1 MHALDTARPARWIR
15 RALLVFSMWAGCST
29 AAEADIL
36 RLKDGRVLL
45 GAVTEPDEDGFTFK
59 RYDNGGSFRLSWA
72 DVNPLDAKRLR
83 VDFGF
88 ENLASEA
95 VLVDAFQ
102 VTLRDGR
109 QILAH
114 TVDKADPQRWFVQ
127 AFDEAR
133 EPIAPGRVKDLLKVR
148 VPANEVYTLDQIYA
162 AKVAEVG
169 AAKLE
174 SDKVENLRL
183 ARLLEVVLDYQN
195 AQKHYQKVKE
205 LDAEYAS
212 REIATALARLP
223 EKIKLR
229 EQDVQLAAVAQAS
242 RRSRF
247 DEALKLC
254 EDFLAKWPSSPKKA
268 ELERRNQLVLTA
280 RATWARNRVT
290 QLWYKAADDLADEA
304 AKDKKL
310 SLDGAR
316 DLALGR
322 LGEQILAR
330 VTQEIQSDKDGKAWA
345 KVTGDEIR
353 AAFASRHGER
363 TPLRREQRISYSE
376 GTFVLGKGT
385 AAKGIPKIEERLARE
400 KEREARKR
408 EQQQQQ
414 QQQQQQNQNQRQRN
428 NQQDQNQV
436 QIDPASLPQPP
447 TEEEWWTK
455 SAGREDK
462 KKFLLAT
469 YAERGGDLQVIG
481 TDFSVCSRCRGTGSE
496 VLEGFQARTRD
507 GRLSVIDVPVV
518 CRRCA
523 GIGFDRVVKYW

>member
-1 MHALDTARPARWIR
+1 MHAQHRAELARWVR
-15 RALLVFSMWAGCST
+15 RALLVFSMWAGSSLP
-29 AAEADIL
+29 AEADIL

-45 GAVTEPDEDGFTFK
+45 GAVTEPDEDGFTF
-59 RYDNGGSFRLSWA
+59 RRFDNGGSFRVSWS

-114 TVDKADPQRWFVQ
+114 TIDKSDPQRWFVKSF
-127 AFDEAR
+127 ADPGDA
-133 EPIAPGRVKDLLKVR
+133 IAPSRIREALKVR

-162 AKVAEVG
+162 AKVAEIG

-174 SDKVENLRL
+174 TDKIENLRL
-183 ARLLEVVLDYQN
+183 ARLLETVLDYEN
-195 AQKHYQKVKE
+195 AQKHYLKVRA
-205 LDAEYAS
+205 LDSEYAA

-229 EQDVQLAAVAQAS
+229 EQDLQLAGIAQAS
-242 RRSRF
+242 RRGRF
-247 DEALKLC
+247 DEALALC
-254 EDFLAKWPSSPKKA
+254 ADFLTKWPSSPKKA
-268 ELERRNQLVLTA
+268 ELDRRQQLVESA

-290 QLWYKAADDLADEA
+290 QLWYKAAEDLADEA
-304 AKDKKL
+304 AKEKKL

-322 LGEQILAR
+322 LTDQILAR
-330 VTQEIQSDKDGKAWA
+330 VTKEVQADKDGKAWA
-345 KVTGDEIR
+345 KATADDVR

-363 TPLRREQRISYSE
+363 TPLRREQRVSYSE

-385 AAKGIPKIEERLARE
+385 AAKGIAKIEERLARE

-408 EQQQQQ
+408 EQQQRE
-414 QQQQQQNQNQRQRN
+414 QQQQQQNPRQRN
-428 NQQDQNQV
+428 QNQQNQV

-447 TEEEWWTK
+447 TEEEWWAKNASRT
-455 SAGREDK
+455 DK
-462 KKFLLAT
+462 KNFLLAT

-481 TDFSVCSRCRGTGSE
+481 VDFSLCPRCRGTGSE
-496 VLEGFQARTRD
+496 VMEGFQARTRD
-507 GRLSVIDVPVV
+507 GRLTVIDVPIV

-523 GIGFDRVVKYW
+523 GIGFDRVVKFW